1 MNPSNTLAKRSNCR
15 RGLKNAALTLSRS
28 FCQLNCRTCE
38 KSERMPDPHANMP
51 VAYADH
57 DLKGARCAVIL
68 LHGRG
73 SSAEDILGLSKT
85 FYDERIA
92 FLAPQAANHTW
103 YPYSF
108 LAPIDQN
115 EPWLSS
121 AIARVG
127 SLIESCVIAGIQ
139 HSSIVVC
146 GFSQGACLATEF
158 IARHPLYYG
167 ALIAFTGGLV
177 GPSDL
182 ELRHDGSLAGTRALF
197 SSGDPDPHV
206 PWSRVEASAR
216 ELERMGA
223 RVELMR
229 YPGRPHTI
237 MDKELDVARSLILS
251 LL

>member
-1 MNPSNTLAKRSNCR
+1 
-15 RGLKNAALTLSRS
+15 
-28 FCQLNCRTCE
+28 
-38 KSERMPDPHANMP
+38 MPDPHANMP
-51 VAYADH
+51 VAHAGH
-57 DLKGARCAVIL
+57 DLKGAQCAVIL

-73 SSAEDILGLSKT
+73 SSAEDILGLAEGL
-85 FYDERIA
+85 YDERIA

-108 LAPIDQN
+108 LAPIEQN

-127 SLIESCVIAGIQ
+127 TLIESCVAAGIQ
-139 HSSIVVC
+139 RSSVVVC
-146 GFSQGACLATEF
+146 GFSQGACLAAES
-158 IARHPLYYG
+158 IARRPAHYG

-182 ELRHDGSLAGTRALF
+182 ELQHEGSLAGTRALF

-223 RVELMR
+223 RVELLHHA
-229 YPGRPHTI
+229 GRPHTI
-237 MDKELDVARSLILS
+237 LDTELEVARSLIFS

>member
-1 MNPSNTLAKRSNCR
+1 
-15 RGLKNAALTLSRS
+15 
-28 FCQLNCRTCE
+28 
-38 KSERMPDPHANMP
+38 MPDPHANMP
-51 VAYADH
+51 VVHAGH
-57 DLKGARCAVIL
+57 DLNGARCALIL

-73 SSAEDILGLSKT
+73 SSAEDILELAKT

-92 FLAPQAANHTW
+92 FLAPQAANLTW

-108 LAPIDQN
+108 LAPIEQN

-121 AIARVG
+121 AIAKVG
-127 SLIESCVIAGIQ
+127 TLIENCVTAGVER
-139 HSSIVVC
+139 SSVVVC
-146 GFSQGACLATEF
+146 GFSQGACLGTEF
-158 IARHPLYYG
+158 IARYPAHYG
-167 ALIAFTGGLV
+167 ALIAFTGGLI
-177 GPSDL
+177 GSSES
-182 ELRHDGSLAGTRALF
+182 ELRHHGSLTGTQALF

-229 YPGRPHTI
+229 HAGRPHTVI
-237 MDKELDVARSLILS
+237 ETELEAARSLILS